1 MFFADSRLSM
11 EITSK
16 IANRLGEPNSMSPA
30 ADYSIYTLQKLLKA
44 RHWFHA
50 DHYPDRRRW
59 LEEEIQK
66 RCTHFQEP
74 TKRKGSAAT
83 GSGSRY
89 RPYGLIFGVF
99 FLVISS
105 GPFVAVEFLDTMNFI
120 TDVNGD
126 NALLSGVW
134 AMFTLP
140 FAVMVSL
147 IGGIMDA
154 ERVVKWFDL

>member
-1 MFFADSRLSM
+1 M
-11 EITSK
+11 
-16 IANRLGEPNSMSPA
+16 
-30 ADYSIYTLQKLLKA
+30 
-44 RHWFHA
+44 
-50 DHYPDRRRW
+50 
-59 LEEEIQK
+59 
-66 RCTHFQEP
+66 
-74 TKRKGSAAT
+74 
-83 GSGSRY
+83 
-89 RPYGLIFGVF
+89 FGVF

-134 AMFTLP
+134 AMLTLP
-140 FAVMVSL
+140 FSVMVAL